1 MLNYYQ
7 CLRLLDACVVHGLI
21 QQDVRCENN
30 IIVYMMEGKNNKEGY
45 YSQNI
50 FSAASDLL
58 QSEDGQKCLMDAIK
72 EHTGEDF
79 IPPELPVFDLPAL
92 FEFDNVSNS
101 DTDMSNAKCKASSHN
116 KVKVRR
122 CIKRE
127 RRTKPY
133 PHTEKIAY
141 SERKECKRVA
151 PRKNNRR
158 FLCIQT

>member
-1 MLNYYQ
+1 MLE
-7 CLRLLDACVVHGLI
+7 D
-21 QQDVRCENN
+21 EN
-30 IIVYMMEGKNNKEGY
+30 IKEGY
-45 YSQNI
+45 YSENI
-50 FSAASDLL
+50 FSAAKDLL

-79 IPPELPVFDLPAL
+79 IPPELPVFDLPSL

-101 DTDMSNAKCKASSHN
+101 QNNMSDTKYKASSHN

-133 PHTEKIAY
+133 PHTKKIAY

-151 PRKNNRR
+151 SRKNNRR
-158 FLCIQT
+158 FLCI